1 MKKRYLCVMMM
12 KWQTPVAEG
21 KCPVPL
27 RAGDEIMVLG
37 SCFAD
42 ETGRRLAEC
51 GLDVCVNPFGTL
63 YNPVSVCNSISRLQ
77 CGVPF
82 TQEDCVEMGA
92 GAGLVCS
99 FSHHTSFARPTPE
112 AFLANANA
120 VLEVAS
126 ARWKASNRV
135 LITLGT
141 AWVYRHKE
149 SGEVVANC
157 LKRPAGEFSRERLT
171 VPQTA
176 ALLKSLVQRYPDK
189 FFVFTVSP
197 IRHLSD
203 GAHGNQVSKS
213 ILLLALEEVCAA
225 FPDRTVYFPAYEILL
240 DELRDYRFYAED
252 MVHPSLQAAEYVFGK
267 FLSFAFPD
275 EERSR
280 LEERR
285 KAFKASQHRP
295 MH

>member
-1 MKKRYLCVMMM
+1 MMM

-82 TQEDCVEMGA
+82 TQEDCVGMGA

-112 AFLANANA
+112 AFLEHANAA
-120 VLEVAS
+120 LETAS

>member
-1 MKKRYLCVMMM
+1 MM

-21 KCPVPL
+21 KCSVPL
-27 RAGDEIMVLG
+27 HAGDDTMVLG

-112 AFLANANA
+112 AFLEHANAA
-120 VLEVAS
+120 LETAS
-126 ARWKASNRV
+126 ARWKSASKV

-141 AWVYRHKE
+141 AWCWRHLPE
-149 SGEVVANC
+149 GEIVSNC

-285 KAFKASQHRP
+285 KAFKGSQHRP